1 MADRE
6 EEEIEDEEMFMM
18 MLVMRSRRRRREQG
32 RKKRKKRHLAP
43 YRLGLFYQTDKDTVS
58 LFQPTIPPDQEVMIR
73 HVTFYQLCCCQPSL
87 KLLQKCHF
95 STQYTEG
102 THFCMKFS

>member
-32 RKKRKKRHLAP
+32 RKKRKKRFWVRGIFEERKNYGEYHRLFQEL
-43 YRLGLFYQTDKDTVS
+43 RLGDREYF
-58 LFQPTIPPDQEVMIR
+58 FR
-73 HVTFYQLCCCQPSL
+73 
-87 KLLQKCHF
+87 
-95 STQYTEG
+95 
-102 THFCMKFS
+102 